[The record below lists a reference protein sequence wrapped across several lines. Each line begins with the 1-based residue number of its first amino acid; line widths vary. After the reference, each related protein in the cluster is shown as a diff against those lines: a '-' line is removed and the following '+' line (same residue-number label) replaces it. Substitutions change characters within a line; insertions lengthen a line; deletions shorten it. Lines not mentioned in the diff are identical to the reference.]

1 MQSKC
6 KADQFYITY
15 KSKGSY
21 YSSYAEYHFSI
32 AGLMFLSELIFAGIE
47 AAGIDP
53 TKASIRIEKNDVK
66 PTLAVSFPSPKT
78 RLLHSIRVVDGD
90 IIIANNKPDPTKK
103 KRKNQWGYYSTVK
116 RDSRKFPLAD
126 PKLSENIAAFIKQSL
141 PKKSIYAVE
150 ETLTTEPAP
159 DA

>member
-15 KSKGSY
+15 KPK
-21 YSSYAEYHFSI
+21 YSSYKEYYFSI

-53 TKASIRIEKNDVK
+53 TKASIRIEKKEEK

-78 RLLHSIRVVDGD
+78 RLLHSIKVVDGD
-90 IIIANNKPDPTKK
+90 IIIANNKPDPSKK
-103 KRKNQWGYYSTVK
+103 KRRDTYGYYMHVK
-116 RDSRKFPLAD
+116 RDTRKFPLAD
-126 PKLSENIAAFIKQSL
+126 PNLSQNIAAFIKQSL
-141 PKKSIYAVE
+141 PKNSIYAVDE
-150 ETLTTEPAP
+150 SLTAEPAP

>member
-6 KADQFYITY
+6 QADQFYVLY
-15 KSKGSY
+15 KNKSY
-21 YSSYAEYHFSI
+21 YGSIKEYHFSI
-32 AGLMFLSELIFAGIE
+32 AGLMFLSELVFAGIE

-53 TKASIRIEKNDVK
+53 TKATIRIDKKYDDK

-78 RLLHSIRVVDGD
+78 RLLHSIQVIDGD
-90 IIIANNKPDPTKK
+90 IVMHNNKPDPSKK
-103 KRKNQWGYYSTVK
+103 KRKNSYGYYNSVK

-126 PKLSENIAAFIKQSL
+126 PNLSQNIAEFIKLSL

-150 ETLTTEPAP
+150 EPVTVKPAP